1 MDAWEAGWWGLT
13 HPTEGIKVCDP
24 SGTNCSDTM
33 SAAEAAT
40 NPGKAAGQIAGNW
53 ADEQVMKFVE
63 SFYSGALNM
72 FQSFITDFLHIGPV
86 IDIAHDETM
95 GYMKIAMG
103 PFVWF
108 AVVIGILIPCMKY
121 FWTQRGQHLKDIW
134 PGLLRVS
141 AISAGGGTMVAIAI
155 VASDAAAK
163 WFIDIVGWKPEDV
176 VGLFK
181 VGAASGGTLF
191 AGMMIIGVIMIL
203 VLLVQYAI
211 MMIKAIMVP
220 ILVIFWPASEAM
232 NMAAGEL
239 RMSRTARWLLALIIY
254 KPVLAVLFAF
264 AFKLLIDGVNEQ
276 DPIKVV
282 GKLMQSMGVLLL
294 SVFTLPAIMKI
305 IMPQASA
312 ATSSGGGPELMQA
325 VKTAAMVAAMAV
337 TGGAAGA
344 GAAGAGEAGAAG
356 GGSGGAAGLAGG
368 TGGGGG
374 IGPTLGESGQMPGGT
389 GSGSSGNSSSAATS
403 SGGSSP
409 AGYVSGNGSDSGQAT
424 AGEQT
429 LGNNTEAD
437 SGPDAAAGQDDGVD
451 EVSTPQPLGDLG
463 GSATSADDV
472 GSSSSGADDGSSSG
486 GSSPAGYVS
495 GSGSDSGLATAGE
508 QTLGNNT
515 GGFGSEPAGSSGNG
529 SIGGGTG
536 SSPSYGAGS
545 SSSLPGSQ
553 PSFEGQR
560 SEGQGTASRSGSAGG
575 NFAGF
580 ADSALRY
587 SQVVNSLPSFDVES
601 HVVDES
607 HLDRRSY

>member
-24 SGTNCSDTM
+24 SGTNCSNTM

-86 IDIAHDETM
+86 IDVAHDETM
-95 GYMKIAMG
+95 SYMKIAMG

-121 FWTQRGQHLKDIW
+121 FWTQRGQHLKDIG

-141 AISAGGGTMVAIAI
+141 GISAGGGTMVAIAI

-191 AGMMIIGVIMIL
+191 AGMMIIGIIMIL

-282 GKLMQSMGVLLL
+282 GKLMQAMGVLLL
-294 SVFTLPAIMKI
+294 SVLTLPAIMKI

-325 VKTAAMVAAMAV
+325 IKTAAMVAAMAV
-337 TGGAAGA
+337 TGGSAGA

-368 TGGGGG
+368 SGGGG

-389 GSGSSGNSSSAATS
+389 GSGSSGSSSSAATS

-409 AGYVSGNGSDSGQAT
+409 AGYVSGSGSDSGQAT

-437 SGPDAAAGQDDGVD
+437 SEPDTAAGQDDGVD

-463 GSATSADDV
+463 GSATSADGV
-472 GSSSSGADDGSSSG
+472 GSSSSGADAGSSSG

-495 GSGSDSGLATAGE
+495 GSGSDSGQATAGE

-553 PSFEGQR
+553 SSFEGQR
-560 SEGQGTASRSGSAGG
+560 SEGQGTASRPGSAGG

-587 SQVVNSLPSFDVES
+587 SQIVNSLPSFDVDS

>member
-24 SGTNCSDTM
+24 SVTNCSDTM

-86 IDIAHDETM
+86 IDVAHDETM

-203 VLLVQYAI
+203 VMIVQYAI

-220 ILVIFWPASEAM
+220 ILVVFWPASEAM

-276 DPIKVV
+276 DPIKIV
-282 GKLMQSMGVLLL
+282 GKLMQAEGVLLM
-294 SVFTLPAIMKI
+294 SVLTLPAIMKI

-325 VKTAAMVAAMAV
+325 VKTAATVAAMAV

-368 TGGGGG
+368 SGGGGG

-409 AGYVSGNGSDSGQAT
+409 AGYVSGNGSDSGQST
-424 AGEQT
+424 AGEPT
-429 LGNNTEAD
+429 LGDNTGAD
-437 SGPDAAAGQDDGVD
+437 SGSDAVGGQDDGVD
-451 EVSTPQPLGDLG
+451 EISTPQPLGDLG
-463 GSATSADDV
+463 GTGS
-472 GSSSSGADDGSSSG
+472 GSSGGSLPGADGGSSG

-495 GSGSDSGLATAGE
+495 GNGSDSGQSTAGE
-508 QTLGNNT
+508 PTLGNNT

-529 SIGGGTG
+529 SIGSGIG

-545 SSSLPGSQ
+545 SSSLPISQ

-560 SEGQGTASRSGSAGG
+560 GSEQSTASGTGSSGGG
-575 NFAGF
+575 LASF

>member
-86 IDIAHDETM
+86 IDVAHDETM
-95 GYMKIAMG
+95 SYMKIAMG

-121 FWTQRGQHLKDIW
+121 FWTQRGQHLKDIG

-141 AISAGGGTMVAIAI
+141 GISAGGGTMVAIAI

-191 AGMMIIGVIMIL
+191 AGMMIIGIIMIL

-282 GKLMQSMGVLLL
+282 GKLMQAMGVLLL
-294 SVFTLPAIMKI
+294 SVLTLPAIMKI
-305 IMPQASA
+305 IMPKASA

-337 TGGAAGA
+337 TGGSAGA

-368 TGGGGG
+368 SGGGGG

-389 GSGSSGNSSSAATS
+389 GSGSSGSSSSAATS

-409 AGYVSGNGSDSGQAT
+409 AGYVSGSGSDSGQAT

-437 SGPDAAAGQDDGVD
+437 SGPDTAAGQDDGVD

-463 GSATSADDV
+463 GSATSADGV

-495 GSGSDSGLATAGE
+495 GSGSDSGQATAGE

-553 PSFEGQR
+553 SSFEGQR
-560 SEGQGTASRSGSAGG
+560 SEGQGTASRPGSAGG

-587 SQVVNSLPSFDVES
+587 SQIVDSLPSFDVES

>member
-86 IDIAHDETM
+86 IDVAHDETM
-95 GYMKIAMG
+95 SYMKIAMG

-121 FWTQRGQHLKDIW
+121 FWTQRGQHLKDIG

-141 AISAGGGTMVAIAI
+141 GISAGGGTMVAIAI

-191 AGMMIIGVIMIL
+191 AGMMIIGIIMIL

-282 GKLMQSMGVLLL
+282 GKLMQAMGVLLL
-294 SVFTLPAIMKI
+294 SVLTLPAIMKI

-337 TGGAAGA
+337 TGGSAGA

-368 TGGGGG
+368 SGGGGG

-389 GSGSSGNSSSAATS
+389 GSGSSGSSSSAATS

-409 AGYVSGNGSDSGQAT
+409 AGYVSGSGSDSGQAT

-437 SGPDAAAGQDDGVD
+437 SGPDTAAGQDDGVD

-463 GSATSADDV
+463 GSATSADGV

-495 GSGSDSGLATAGE
+495 GSGSDSGQATAGE

-553 PSFEGQR
+553 SSFEGQR
-560 SEGQGTASRSGSAGG
+560 SEGQGTASRPGSAGG

-587 SQVVNSLPSFDVES
+587 SQIVNSLPSFDVES

>member
-86 IDIAHDETM
+86 IDVAHDETM
-95 GYMKIAMG
+95 SYMKIAMG

-203 VLLVQYAI
+203 VMIVQYAI

-220 ILVIFWPASEAM
+220 ILVVFWPASEAM

-276 DPIKVV
+276 DPIKIV
-282 GKLMQSMGVLLL
+282 GKLMQAEGVLLM
-294 SVFTLPAIMKI
+294 SVLTLPAIMKI

-325 VKTAAMVAAMAV
+325 VKTAATVAAMAV

-368 TGGGGG
+368 SGGGGG
-374 IGPTLGESGQMPGGT
+374 VGPTLGESGQMPGGT
-389 GSGSSGNSSSAATS
+389 GLGSSGSSSSAATSSGGSSPAGYVSGSGSDSGQFTAGEPTLGDNTGADSGSDAVGGQDDGVDEISTPQPLGDLGGSTTAADGAGSSFSGADDGSS

-409 AGYVSGNGSDSGQAT
+409 AGYVSGNGSDSGQ
-424 AGEQT
+424 
-429 LGNNTEAD
+429 
-437 SGPDAAAGQDDGVD
+437 
-451 EVSTPQPLGDLG
+451 
-463 GSATSADDV
+463 
-472 GSSSSGADDGSSSG
+472 
-486 GSSPAGYVS
+486 
-495 GSGSDSGLATAGE
+495 ATAGE

-560 SEGQGTASRSGSAGG
+560 SEGQGTASRPGSAGG

>member
-86 IDIAHDETM
+86 IDVAHDETM
-95 GYMKIAMG
+95 SYMKIAMG

-191 AGMMIIGVIMIL
+191 AGMMIIGIIMIL

-312 ATSSGGGPELMQA
+312 ATSSGGGTELMQA

-374 IGPTLGESGQMPGGT
+374 VGPTLGESGQMPGGT
-389 GSGSSGNSSSAATS
+389 GSGSSGSSSSAATS

-409 AGYVSGNGSDSGQAT
+409 AGYVSGNGSDSGLAT

-437 SGPDAAAGQDDGVD
+437 AGPDAAAGQDDGVD
-451 EVSTPQPLGDLG
+451 EISTPQPLGDLG
-463 GSATSADDV
+463 GSATSADGA
-472 GSSSSGADDGSSSG
+472 GSSFSGADDGSSSG

-495 GSGSDSGLATAGE
+495 GNGSDSGLATAGE

-560 SEGQGTASRSGSAGG
+560 SEGQGTASRPGSAGG

>member
-86 IDIAHDETM
+86 IDVAHDETM
-95 GYMKIAMG
+95 SYMKIAMG

-141 AISAGGGTMVAIAI
+141 GISAGGGTMVAIAI

-203 VLLVQYAI
+203 VMIVQYAI
-211 MMIKAIMVP
+211 MMIKAVMVP
-220 ILVIFWPASEAM
+220 ILVVFWPASEAM

-282 GKLMQSMGVLLL
+282 GKLMQAEGVLLM
-294 SVFTLPAIMKI
+294 SVLTLPAIMKI

-325 VKTAAMVAAMAV
+325 VKTAATVAAMAV

-368 TGGGGG
+368 SGGGGF
-374 IGPTLGESGQMPGGT
+374 GPTLGESGQMPGGT
-389 GSGSSGNSSSAATS
+389 GSGSSG
-403 SGGSSP
+403 GSLP
-409 AGYVSGNGSDSGQAT
+409 
-424 AGEQT
+424 
-429 LGNNTEAD
+429 
-437 SGPDAAAGQDDGVD
+437 
-451 EVSTPQPLGDLG
+451 
-463 GSATSADDV
+463 
-472 GSSSSGADDGSSSG
+472 GADGGSSG

-495 GSGSDSGLATAGE
+495 GSGSDSGQSTAGE
-508 QTLGNNT
+508 PTLGDNT
-515 GGFGSEPAGSSGNG
+515 DGSNSGLAVSSGNG
-529 SIGGGTG
+529 SMGSGIG
-536 SSPSYGAGS
+536 SSPSYGSGS
-545 SSSLPGSQ
+545 SSSLPISQ
-553 PSFEGQR
+553 PSFEVQR
-560 SEGQGTASRSGSAGG
+560 SSEQSTASGTGSSGGG
-575 NFAGF
+575 LASF

-587 SQVVNSLPSFDVES
+587 SQVVNSLPNFDVES

>member
-86 IDIAHDETM
+86 IDVAHDETM
-95 GYMKIAMG
+95 SYMKIAMG

-203 VLLVQYAI
+203 VMIVQYAI

-220 ILVIFWPASEAM
+220 ILVVFWPASEAM

-276 DPIKVV
+276 DPIKIV
-282 GKLMQSMGVLLL
+282 GKLMQAEGVLLM
-294 SVFTLPAIMKI
+294 SVLTLPAIMKI

-325 VKTAAMVAAMAV
+325 VKTAATVAAMAV

-368 TGGGGG
+368 SGGGGG
-374 IGPTLGESGQMPGGT
+374 VGPTLGESGQMPGGT
-389 GSGSSGNSSSAATS
+389 GSGSSGSSSSAATSSGGSSPAGYVSGSGSDSGQFTAGEPTLGDNTGADSGSDAAAGQDDGVDEISTPQPLGDLGGSTTAADGAGSSFSGADDGSS

-409 AGYVSGNGSDSGQAT
+409 AGYVSGNGSDSGQ
-424 AGEQT
+424 
-429 LGNNTEAD
+429 
-437 SGPDAAAGQDDGVD
+437 
-451 EVSTPQPLGDLG
+451 
-463 GSATSADDV
+463 
-472 GSSSSGADDGSSSG
+472 
-486 GSSPAGYVS
+486 
-495 GSGSDSGLATAGE
+495 ATAGE

-560 SEGQGTASRSGSAGG
+560 SEGQGTASRPGSAGG

>member
-86 IDIAHDETM
+86 IDVAHDETM
-95 GYMKIAMG
+95 SYMKIAMG

-191 AGMMIIGVIMIL
+191 AGMMIIGIIMIL

-312 ATSSGGGPELMQA
+312 ATSSGGGTELMQA

-374 IGPTLGESGQMPGGT
+374 VGPTLGESGQMPGGT
-389 GSGSSGNSSSAATS
+389 GSGSSGSSSSAATS

-409 AGYVSGNGSDSGQAT
+409 AGYVSGNGSDSGLAT
-424 AGEQT
+424 VGEQT

-437 SGPDAAAGQDDGVD
+437 AGPDAAAGQDDGVD
-451 EVSTPQPLGDLG
+451 EISTPQPLGDLG
-463 GSATSADDV
+463 GSATSADGA
-472 GSSSSGADDGSSSG
+472 GSSFSGADDGSSSG

-495 GSGSDSGLATAGE
+495 GNGSDSGLATAGE

-560 SEGQGTASRSGSAGG
+560 SEGQGTASRPGSAGG

>member
-86 IDIAHDETM
+86 IDVAHDETM
-95 GYMKIAMG
+95 SYMKIAMG

-121 FWTQRGQHLKDIW
+121 FWTQRGQHLKDIG

-141 AISAGGGTMVAIAI
+141 GISAGGGTMVAIAI

-191 AGMMIIGVIMIL
+191 AGMMIIGIIMIL

-282 GKLMQSMGVLLL
+282 GKLMQAMGVLLL
-294 SVFTLPAIMKI
+294 SVLTLPAIMKI

-368 TGGGGG
+368 SGGGGV
-374 IGPTLGESGQMPGGT
+374 GPTLGESGQMPGGT
-389 GSGSSGNSSSAATS
+389 GSGSSGNSSSAAT
-403 SGGSSP
+403 
-409 AGYVSGNGSDSGQAT
+409 
-424 AGEQT
+424 
-429 LGNNTEAD
+429 
-437 SGPDAAAGQDDGVD
+437 
-451 EVSTPQPLGDLG
+451 
-463 GSATSADDV
+463 
-472 GSSSSGADDGSSSG
+472 SSG

-536 SSPSYGAGS
+536 SSPSYGAGA

-553 PSFEGQR
+553 SSFEGQR
-560 SEGQGTASRSGSAGG
+560 SEGQGTASRPGSAGG

>member
-86 IDIAHDETM
+86 IDVAHDETM
-95 GYMKIAMG
+95 SYMKIAMG

-141 AISAGGGTMVAIAI
+141 GISAGGGTMVAIAI

-203 VLLVQYAI
+203 VMIVQYAI
-211 MMIKAIMVP
+211 MMIKAVMVP
-220 ILVIFWPASEAM
+220 ILVVFWPASEAM

-282 GKLMQSMGVLLL
+282 GKLMQAEGVLLM
-294 SVFTLPAIMKI
+294 SVLTLPAIMKI

-325 VKTAAMVAAMAV
+325 VKTAATVAAMAV

-368 TGGGGG
+368 SGGGGF
-374 IGPTLGESGQMPGGT
+374 GPTLGESGQMPGGT
-389 GSGSSGNSSSAATS
+389 GSGSSG
-403 SGGSSP
+403 GSLP
-409 AGYVSGNGSDSGQAT
+409 
-424 AGEQT
+424 
-429 LGNNTEAD
+429 
-437 SGPDAAAGQDDGVD
+437 
-451 EVSTPQPLGDLG
+451 
-463 GSATSADDV
+463 
-472 GSSSSGADDGSSSG
+472 GADGGSSG

-495 GSGSDSGLATAGE
+495 GSGSDSGQSTAGE
-508 QTLGNNT
+508 PTLGDNT
-515 GGFGSEPAGSSGNG
+515 GADSGSDAAGGQDDDVDEISTPQPLGDLGGTGSGSSGGSLPGADGGSSGGSSPAGYVSGSGSDSGQSTAGEPTLGDNTDGSNSGLAVSSGNG
-529 SIGGGTG
+529 SMGSGIG
-536 SSPSYGAGS
+536 SSPSYGSGS
-545 SSSLPGSQ
+545 SSSLPISQ

-560 SEGQGTASRSGSAGG
+560 SSEQSTASGTGSSGGG
-575 NFAGF
+575 LASF

-587 SQVVNSLPSFDVES
+587 SQVVNSLPNFDVES

>member
-86 IDIAHDETM
+86 IDVAHDETM
-95 GYMKIAMG
+95 SYMKIAMG
-103 PFVWF
+103 SFVWF

-121 FWTQRGQHLKDIW
+121 FWTQRGQHLKDIG

-141 AISAGGGTMVAIAI
+141 GISAGGGTMVAIAI

-191 AGMMIIGVIMIL
+191 AGMMIIGIIMIL

-282 GKLMQSMGVLLL
+282 GKLMQAMGVLLL
-294 SVFTLPAIMKI
+294 SVLTLPAIMKI

-337 TGGAAGA
+337 TGGSAGA

-368 TGGGGG
+368 SGGGGG

-389 GSGSSGNSSSAATS
+389 GSGSSGSSSSAATS

-409 AGYVSGNGSDSGQAT
+409 AGYVSGSGSDSGQAT

-437 SGPDAAAGQDDGVD
+437 SGPDTAAGQDDGVD

-463 GSATSADDV
+463 GSATSADGV

-495 GSGSDSGLATAGE
+495 GSGSDSGQATAGE

-553 PSFEGQR
+553 SSFEGQR
-560 SEGQGTASRSGSAGG
+560 SEGQGTASRPGSAGG

-587 SQVVNSLPSFDVES
+587 SQIVNSLPSFDVES

>member
-86 IDIAHDETM
+86 IDVAHDETM
-95 GYMKIAMG
+95 SYMKIAMG

-121 FWTQRGQHLKDIW
+121 FWTQRGQHLKDIG

-141 AISAGGGTMVAIAI
+141 GISAGGGTMVAIAI

-191 AGMMIIGVIMIL
+191 AGMMIIGIIMIL

-282 GKLMQSMGVLLL
+282 GKLMQAMGVLLL
-294 SVFTLPAIMKI
+294 SVLTLPAIMKI

-337 TGGAAGA
+337 TGGSAGA

-368 TGGGGG
+368 SGGGGG
-374 IGPTLGESGQMPGGT
+374 SGPTLGESGQMPGGT
-389 GSGSSGNSSSAATS
+389 GSGSSGSSSSAATS

-409 AGYVSGNGSDSGQAT
+409 AGYVSGSGSDSGQAT

-437 SGPDAAAGQDDGVD
+437 SGPDTAAGQDDGVD

-463 GSATSADDV
+463 GSATSADGV

-495 GSGSDSGLATAGE
+495 GSGSDSGQATAGE

-553 PSFEGQR
+553 SSFEGQR
-560 SEGQGTASRSGSAGG
+560 SEGQGTASRPGSAGG

-587 SQVVNSLPSFDVES
+587 SQIVNSLPSFDVES

>member
-86 IDIAHDETM
+86 IDVAHDETM
-95 GYMKIAMG
+95 SYMKIAMG

-121 FWTQRGQHLKDIW
+121 FWTQRGQHLKDIG

-141 AISAGGGTMVAIAI
+141 GISAGGGTMVAIAI

-191 AGMMIIGVIMIL
+191 AGMMIIGIIMIL

-282 GKLMQSMGVLLL
+282 GKLMQAMGVLLL
-294 SVFTLPAIMKI
+294 SVLTLPAIMKI

-312 ATSSGGGPELMQA
+312 AT
-325 VKTAAMVAAMAV
+325 
-337 TGGAAGA
+337 
-344 GAAGAGEAGAAG
+344 
-356 GGSGGAAGLAGG
+356 
-368 TGGGGG
+368 
-374 IGPTLGESGQMPGGT
+374 
-389 GSGSSGNSSSAATS
+389 
-403 SGGSSP
+403 
-409 AGYVSGNGSDSGQAT
+409 
-424 AGEQT
+424 
-429 LGNNTEAD
+429 
-437 SGPDAAAGQDDGVD
+437 
-451 EVSTPQPLGDLG
+451 
-463 GSATSADDV
+463 
-472 GSSSSGADDGSSSG
+472 SSG

-553 PSFEGQR
+553 SSFEGQR
-560 SEGQGTASRSGSAGG
+560 SEGQGTASRPGSAGG

>member
-86 IDIAHDETM
+86 IDVAHDETM
-95 GYMKIAMG
+95 SYMKIAMG

-191 AGMMIIGVIMIL
+191 AGMMIIGIIMIL

-312 ATSSGGGPELMQA
+312 ATSSGGGTELMQA

-374 IGPTLGESGQMPGGT
+374 VGPTLGESGQMPGGT
-389 GSGSSGNSSSAATS
+389 GSGSSGSSSSAATS

-409 AGYVSGNGSDSGQAT
+409 AGYVSGSGSDSGLAT

-437 SGPDAAAGQDDGVD
+437 AGPDAAAGQDDGVD
-451 EVSTPQPLGDLG
+451 EISTPQPLGDLG
-463 GSATSADDV
+463 GSATSADGA
-472 GSSSSGADDGSSSG
+472 GSSFSGADDGSSSG

-495 GSGSDSGLATAGE
+495 GNGSDSGLATAGE

-560 SEGQGTASRSGSAGG
+560 SEGQGTASRPGSAGG

-587 SQVVNSLPSFDVES
+587 SQVFNSLPSFDVES